1 MGRSYLYAQR
11 VTVVRMGSGIDSL
24 EDLAGKRVAVQAG
37 STERVLVDGLE
48 AEFSALAQLTVF
60 PELGQ
65 VFAALRSGYVD
76 AAAGMESA
84 LKQYLDDHPGE
95 YRCLNMSFRSQA
107 QGVAFRRGGDSTL
120 VQKLH
125 DALADMTAGGTTAD
139 IIRAHGL
146 NVEKNVYGGTSSADS
161 RNAK

>member
-1 MGRSYLYAQR
+1 
-11 VTVVRMGSGIDSL
+11 MGSGIDSL

-37 STERVLVDGLE
+37 STSERVLVDGLE

-84 LKQYLDDHPGE
+84 LKQYLDDHSGE

-125 DALADMTAGGTTAD
+125 DALADMTTDGTTAD